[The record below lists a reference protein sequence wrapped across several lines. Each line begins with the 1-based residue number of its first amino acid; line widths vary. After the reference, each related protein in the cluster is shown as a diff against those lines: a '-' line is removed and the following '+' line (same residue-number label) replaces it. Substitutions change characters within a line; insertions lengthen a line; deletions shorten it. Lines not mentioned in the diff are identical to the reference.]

1 MKRWTIEELN
11 QISDLEFA
19 RRILMERQRGL
30 SYYSP
35 LNKKLQSAI
44 ERLAELDR
52 CEEESK

>member
-1 MKRWTIEELN
+1 MKRWTIKELN
-11 QISDLEFA
+11 QISDLELA
-19 RRILMERQRGL
+19 RRILMERQREL

-52 CEEESK
+52 CEEEIR

>member
-1 MKRWTIEELN
+1 MKRWTIKELN
-11 QISDLEFA
+11 QISDLELA

-52 CEEESK
+52 CEDEAR

>member
-1 MKRWTIEELN
+1 MKRWTIKELN

-52 CEEESK
+52 CEEEAR